1 MAKRCLVTAVG
12 AQFSNHGNQLRQG
25 IPFPG
30 LKMSFFLK
38 DFVMK
43 IESFRASFELRKS
56 NFENRCDKLSTGPL
70 CQRLAHPLNSALIA
84 SVAVA
89 ENCLVTAVDMQFSNH
104 GKQLRQG
111 IPFPGLKKV
120 LFSMN
125 SLIKSNPPCCRK
137 FANPRPRVPTNA
149 ENSNVSARLLIEL
162 QKMRMSQPFCSSMY
176 RKLECLSSFAHRVS
190 KNANVSALLFIDLQ
204 KTRMSQ
210 PVCSSSCNATPMSQ
224 PVCSSSS
231 RT

>member
-12 AQFSNHGNQLRQG
+12 AQFSNHGKQLRQG

-70 CQRLAHPLNSALIA
+70 CQRLAHPPNSALIA

-111 IPFPGLKKV
+111 IPFPRLKICCFLYNFVIKLVMKFESFQASFHLRDPGV
-120 LFSMN
+120 L
-125 SLIKSNPPCCRK
+125 
-137 FANPRPRVPTNA
+137 
-149 ENSNVSARLLIEL
+149 VSEA
-162 QKMRMSQPFCSSMY
+162 
-176 RKLECLSSFAHRVS
+176 
-190 KNANVSALLFIDLQ
+190 
-204 KTRMSQ
+204 
-210 PVCSSSCNATPMSQ
+210 
-224 PVCSSSS
+224 
-231 RT
+231 